1 MAATE
6 ECKNCEL
13 TANLNLL
20 AAEKKYGRLTKKGD
34 YIIRLKSFVRKPNV
48 VMSM

>member
-6 ECKNCEL
+6 ECKKCEL

-20 AAEKKYGRLTKKGD
+20 AAEKKYCRLTKRAT
-34 YIIRLKSFVRKPNV
+34 ISLSSEN
-48 VMSM
+48 